1 MDKMKCNRNHNII
14 IKINYKKDYLLM
26 MLSIIK
32 KVLSVIWVVVA
43 EWLKVNSSLPKN
55 RNKSKMIQYY
65 IVITLLIFKKILI
78 IEDLHLNK
86 WLKLLQKYN

>member
-1 MDKMKCNRNHNII
+1 MKCNRKHNII
-14 IKINYKKDYLLM
+14 IKTNYKKDYLLM
-26 MLSIIK
+26 MLLIIK

-43 EWLKVNSSLPKN
+43 EWLKVNSSHPKN